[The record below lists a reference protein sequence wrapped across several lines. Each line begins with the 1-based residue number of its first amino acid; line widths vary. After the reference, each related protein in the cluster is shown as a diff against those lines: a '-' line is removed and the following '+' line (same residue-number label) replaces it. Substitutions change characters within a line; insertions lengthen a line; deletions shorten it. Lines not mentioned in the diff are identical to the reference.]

1 MARREERAPFSQ
13 QGRLQIGD
21 VIYALNGT
29 VIATPAD
36 LGQAADRLEPGTAA
50 VLQVE
55 RNGELMFL
63 GFRAERR

>member
-1 MARREERAPFSQ
+1 
-13 QGRLQIGD
+13 